1 MDVLL
6 IDSAIKRYERPLKVL
21 ISSPI
26 FLITGG
32 MVTDVLIARNVV
44 YEALNYK
51 PARDQSYLYQT
62 ISENKLFQKIEQLDL
77 QLREQTSRILAAVN
91 MVGLR
96 DEANM
101 AEGSPIVIGW
111 WWYLDQDLPTT

>member
-6 IDSAIKRYERPLKVL
+6 VDSAIKRYERPLKVL

-26 FLITGG
+26 SLITGG
-32 MVTDVLIARNVV
+32 MITDVLIARNVV
-44 YEALNYK
+44 RKALNSE
-51 PARDQSYLYQT
+51 PARDRSYLHKT
-62 ISENKLFQKIEQLDL
+62 ISEDKLLQKIEKLDL

-111 WWYLDQDLPTT
+111 WWYLDQDKLNG